1 MKPENPTR
9 QHFTATS
16 AYLQGVE
23 GKEARDAADD
33 LGVANGRGKY
43 PLMLWVSAFI
53 LGLCMVIGLFAPY
66 LAPHDPTKFISYI
79 GFESPSA
86 ASWLGTDYMG
96 RDLLSRLLGGTRLTL
111 LMAFAATV
119 IAHVVGDTLGLLA
132 AVRGGLLDV
141 LLCRLVDVAL
151 SLPKI
156 IVGLVVVAALGSSIP
171 TIVTVAGLV
180 YSASVFRIAR
190 ACGRDL
196 VAQDFVVAARARG
209 ESSWWIL
216 FGEIVPHVVRPLAAD
231 FAIRMSFA
239 ILFLSSLSFLGLG
252 VQPPLADWGGLV
264 RENLDGLGSGSLAP
278 IYPAVAIAVVSI
290 SLNLLMDTLGEQQD
304 ATVMQS

>member
-1 MKPENPTR
+1 MNQTSLAVRR
-9 QHFTATS
+9 Q
-16 AYLQGVE
+16 L
-23 GKEARDAADD
+23 
-33 LGVANGRGKY
+33 
-43 PLMLWVSAFI
+43 PWMLWCSATL
-53 LGLCMVIGLFAPY
+53 LGLCVLVGVFAPY
-66 LAPHDPTKFISYI
+66 LSPHDPTKFISYD

-86 ASWLGTDYMG
+86 TAWLGTDYMG
-96 RDLLSRLLGGTRLTL
+96 RDLFSRLLGGTRLTL
-111 LMAFAATV
+111 SMAFVATV
-119 IAHVVGDTLGLLA
+119 IAHVIGDTLGLLSA
-132 AVRGGLLDV
+132 IRGGTVDV
-141 LLCRLVDVAL
+141 VLSRIVDVAL

-156 IVGLVVVAALGSSIP
+156 IVGLVVVAALGSSIT

-209 ESSWWIL
+209 EGSWWIL
-216 FGEIVPHVVRPLAAD
+216 FGEMFPHVVRPLAAD

-264 RENLDGLGSGSLAP
+264 RENLDGLGSGSMAP
-278 IYPAVAIAVVSI
+278 IYPAVAIALVSI
-290 SLNLLMDTLGEQQD
+290 SLNLLVDTIGELQD
-304 ATVMQS
+304 STAMQK